1 MVRDDGQ
8 ALENE
13 NERELPVI
21 ETTEYTSPA
30 LQRTEVGVF
39 VLGMLRSGTSATARA
54 INLLGVP
61 ACVRPDLK
69 PAGPFNL
76 KGHWESFSLH
86 QLNSMLLRQIGRDWF
101 CPPPVELVRERLFV
115 TPLWRAQRMF
125 KAVHPTA
132 QWVWKDPL
140 TCLTLPFWLDALTA
154 SPVFVL
160 VVRNPLEVAESAWR
174 RWPDFTKELSLA
186 LWERY
191 MRNALAHLHGMPV
204 FVTRYE
210 DMLKDPD
217 NWCTE
222 VSSFLTSASVTLP
235 SASGGPAV
243 STFLERGLYHAQYN
257 WRDLVNDPAVSPE
270 QRKLYE
276 LVCELAGPTQ
286 SWEPPPL
293 PAEREEV
300 EERIVRFSIPYE
312 LPRVPLKHRAFS

>member
-1 MVRDDGQ
+1 MV
-8 ALENE
+8 
-13 NERELPVI
+13 
-21 ETTEYTSPA
+21 ETTGYAAPA
-30 LQRTEVGVF
+30 LRKTDVGVF

-69 PAGPFNL
+69 PAGPFNP

-86 QLNSMLLRQIGRDWF
+86 ELNSKLLRQLGRDWF
-101 CPPPVELVRERLFV
+101 CPPPVELAREGLFV
-115 TPLWRAQRMF
+115 TPPEQARRMF

-132 QWVWKDPL
+132 HWVWKDPL
-140 TCLTLPFWLDALTA
+140 TCLTLPFWLDALIV

-191 MRNALAHLHGMPV
+191 MRNALAHLRGMPV

-210 DMLKDPD
+210 DMIKDPD

-222 VSSFLTSASVTLP
+222 VSSFLASTGVTLRF
-235 SASGGPAV
+235 AGGGQAV
-243 STFLERGLYHAQYN
+243 STFLERGLHHARYR
-257 WRDLVNDPAVSPE
+257 WRDVVDDPAVSPE
-270 QRKLYE
+270 QRELYE
-276 LVCELAGPTQ
+276 LVCGLAGPTQ
-286 SWEPPPL
+286 SWEPPSL
-293 PAEREEV
+293 PPEREEV
-300 EERIVRFSIPYE
+300 EARIVRFSIPYD
-312 LPRVPLKHRAFS
+312 LPRVPLKRRASL

>member
-1 MVRDDGQ
+1 MV
-8 ALENE
+8 
-13 NERELPVI
+13 
-21 ETTEYTSPA
+21 ETTGYAASA
-30 LQRTEVGVF
+30 LRRTEVGVF

-69 PAGPFNL
+69 PAGPFNP

-86 QLNSMLLRQIGRDWF
+86 ELNSKLLRQLGRDWF
-101 CPPPVELVRERLFV
+101 CPPPVELVREQLFV
-115 TPLWRAQRMF
+115 TPPEQARRMF

-191 MRNALAHLHGMPV
+191 MRNALAHLRGMPV

-210 DMLKDPD
+210 DMIKDPE
-217 NWCTE
+217 NWCTK
-222 VSSFLTSASVTLP
+222 VSYFLASTGVTLP
-235 SASGGPAV
+235 SSGGVPAV
-243 STFLERGLYHAQYN
+243 STFLERGLYHARYC
-257 WRDLVNDPAVSPE
+257 WRDVVNDPAVSPQ

-276 LVCELAGPTQ
+276 FVCELAGPTQ

-293 PAEREEV
+293 PPEREEV
-300 EERIVRFSIPYE
+300 EARIARFSMPYE
-312 LPRVPLKHRAFS
+312 LPRVPFKRRAFY